1 MLPRAP
7 QNQPERK
14 VSLVSA
20 RWVGHLINLG
30 FVSSQVFVVQ
40 DVRVD
45 SDARRVWRGED
56 EVELS
61 RMEFR
66 LLHHLIANAG
76 RIVSKD
82 ELMRSVWDTSF
93 YSSAKTVDVHLGWL
107 RRKLGEDV
115 SCPRLITTVRGK
127 GLRFELEFADTAT
140 SSGVGAPEAVH

>member
-1 MLPRAP
+1 M
-7 QNQPERK
+7 
-14 VSLVSA
+14 
-20 RWVGHLINLG
+20 
-30 FVSSQVFVVQ
+30 VQ

-45 SDARRVWRGED
+45 PDARRVWRGTNEI
-56 EVELS
+56 ELS

-82 ELMRSVWDTSF
+82 ELMRSVWDTTF

-115 SCPRLITTVRGK
+115 ACPRLITTVRGK
-127 GLRFELEFADTAT
+127 GLRFELE
-140 SSGVGAPEAVH
+140 SVGESVVREPVLDVAQPVH